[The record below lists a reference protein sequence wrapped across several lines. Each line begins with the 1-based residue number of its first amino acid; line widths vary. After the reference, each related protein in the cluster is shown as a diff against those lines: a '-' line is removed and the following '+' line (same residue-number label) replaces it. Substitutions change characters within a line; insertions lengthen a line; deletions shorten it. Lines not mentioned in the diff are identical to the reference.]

1 MLSNKDIIVFATN
14 NAHKLQEVRQILGER
29 FEVRSLK
36 EIGCHEELPE
46 THDTL
51 EGNAIEKAQYVNQH
65 YGYDC
70 FADDTGLEV
79 DALNGE
85 PGVYSARYAT
95 IDGAD
100 HDSEANM
107 QKLLRNMQ
115 GLDNRKA
122 QFRTTIALI
131 YHGETHLFEG
141 KVEGCIATEKHG
153 AEGFGYDPIFYPE
166 GYSPA
171 ETDKPLTFA
180 EMSAAEKNGMSH
192 RGRAVEKLVAFF
204 QKSEQAAARLMKIR
218 EVMKR
223 ESLDAVI
230 IPSSDPHNSEY
241 VSPHWQGR
249 KWISGFTGSAGTA
262 VVTMDEAALWTD
274 SRYFIQAERELSGE
288 WQLMKEYMPETPT
301 IAEWLKRKMSLLP
314 NGGIVCVDGMVMPYE
329 EITQLTKELRTI
341 GCTMRTNYDAL
352 STIWDNRPAK
362 PSNDIF
368 PVDSSIIGETTAAKL
383 QRLRTAM
390 GACDAYVMTDLA
402 EIAWTLNLR
411 GSDVLMTPVFI
422 AYLYVTHSDARVFVN
437 GSCTPEAQAMLIEA
451 GVAIEKYDDFV
462 IFLKKKSSKGTLTLC
477 SSKTTN
483 YTIFNIIRENVRD
496 CDSPAGMM
504 KAIKNDAEIEG
515 FKRSM
520 LRDGVAMVRFL
531 RWLKPA
537 VEAGGQTELTVSENL
552 EQLRKEEDMETSSL
566 PALAAKKFMYL
577 SFGTICGYNEN
588 GAIVHYA
595 VTPATAKTL
604 KAEGLLLLDSG
615 AQYSDGTTDITR
627 TIALGRLTPEMRR
640 VYTLVLKAH
649 IALAS
654 ISFPEGTNGTNL
666 DTIPH
671 SVLWRGKVD
680 YMHGSGHGVGSCLSV
695 HEGPQSMRQRW
706 CPAPLQEGMTLT
718 IEPGVYLEGKF
729 GIRVENT
736 MLVKRDNSVN
746 GEKKW
751 LTFEPLTLCPI
762 DTTPIE
768 MDMMEQYEKDYLND
782 YHALVREKLLPLL
795 SNPDDKAWLIE
806 NTKKI

>member
-1 MLSNKDIIVFATN
+1 MSTDKLS
-14 NAHKLQEVRQILGER
+14 
-29 FEVRSLK
+29 
-36 EIGCHEELPE
+36 
-46 THDTL
+46 
-51 EGNAIEKAQYVNQH
+51 
-65 YGYDC
+65 
-70 FADDTGLEV
+70 
-79 DALNGE
+79 
-85 PGVYSARYAT
+85 
-95 IDGAD
+95 
-100 HDSEANM
+100 
-107 QKLLRNMQ
+107 LLR
-115 GLDNRKA
+115 
-122 QFRTTIALI
+122 
-131 YHGETHLFEG
+131 
-141 KVEGCIATEKHG
+141 
-153 AEGFGYDPIFYPE
+153 
-166 GYSPA
+166 S
-171 ETDKPLTFA
+171 
-180 EMSAAEKNGMSH
+180 
-192 RGRAVEKLVAFF
+192 
-204 QKSEQAAARLMKIR
+204 
-218 EVMKR
+218 VMKR

-241 VSPHWQGR
+241 LAPHWQGR

-262 VVTMDEAALWTD
+262 VITMDDAALWTD
-274 SRYFIQAERELSGE
+274 SRYFLQAERELSEG
-288 WQLMKEYMPETPT
+288 WQLMREYMPGTPT

-341 GCTMRTNYDAL
+341 GCTMRTNYDSL
-352 STIWDNRPAK
+352 SAIWEERPAK
-362 PSNDIF
+362 PANVIF
-368 PVDSSIIGETTAAKL
+368 PVDESIIGETVAEKL
-383 QRLRTAM
+383 QRLREAM
-390 GACDAYVMTDLA
+390 GACDAYVMTDLT

-422 AYLYVTHSDARVFVN
+422 AYLYITHNDARVFVN
-437 GSCTPEAQAMLIEA
+437 GACTPEAQAMLAEA
-451 GVAIEKYDDFV
+451 GVTIEKYDEFV
-462 IFLKKKSSKGTLTLC
+462 NFLKKRSSKNILTLC
-477 SSKTTN
+477 SGKSTN
-483 YTIFNIIRENVRD
+483 YTIYSIVKESVRD

-515 FKRSM
+515 FRRSM

-531 RWLKPA
+531 RWLRPA
-537 VEAGGQTELTVSENL
+537 VEAGGQTELTVSEKL
-552 EQLRKEEDMETSSL
+552 EELRREEDVDASSA
-566 PALAAKKFMYL
+566 PALSAKKFMSL
-577 SFGTICGYNEN
+577 SFGTICGYNEH

-604 KAEGLLLLDSG
+604 KSEGLLLLDSG
-615 AQYSDGTTDITR
+615 AQYADGTTDITR
-627 TIALGRLTPEMRR
+627 TIALGPLTQEMKRI
-640 VYTLVLKAH
+640 YTLVLKAH

-680 YMHGSGHGVGSCLSV
+680 YMHGSGHGVGACLSV

-729 GIRVENT
+729 GVRVENT
-736 MLVKRDNSVN
+736 MLVKRDDSVAD

-751 LTFEPLTLCPI
+751 FAFEPLTLCPI
-762 DTTPIE
+762 DTAPIE

-795 SNPDDKAWLIE
+795 SNPDDKAWLVE